1 MCCEE
6 KLENQLKVIRSEYK
20 EQYYSHHV
28 SKLSDSSIVEFQS
41 TSFVD
46 ASNNTSDKAEVA
58 DSNNNIILVNSEK
71 QIHQIF
77 ISQKVKKVK
86 KKTVLIVGDSIV
98 NGIEES
104 NLSQTRHI
112 RVQTL
117 SGAKIEDLKVLEKV
131 LLHVETNNALSD
143 SPEDI
148 FSKLISSVDSINC
161 SLPKCNIIISDLS
174 DIIIT
179 VYWKIVILKKS
190 TRQNVVLI

>member
-28 SKLSDSSIVEFQS
+28 SKLSDSSIVESQS